1 MEIDCE
7 AVDSIQVCRNE
18 CRREIFEA
26 MGMLVPLRTVADFQR
41 VCFDSE
47 GARHWKE
54 GPPLLDDGRTSQS
67 KTVSTVYI
75 TLCRLASC

>member
-1 MEIDCE
+1 MVIDRSLFRLLTVVARATAAAMEIDCE

-47 GARHWKE
+47 GRAI
-54 GPPLLDDGRTSQS
+54 GR
-67 KTVSTVYI
+67 KG
-75 TLCRLASC
+75 LHC